1 MQEGLAMSGQKT
13 QQSPR
18 AKPRFFYGYIVVI
31 AAFFFIMVMQGAHIA
46 FGVFF
51 KPVLSDFGWTRA
63 MTSGAFSLSMVV
75 SALLGIVTGGLTDKA
90 GPRIVLSFCGILF
103 GLGFLLMSQIS
114 AVWQLYLFYGV
125 IIGAGISGAWN
136 PIMSTIARWFTNRR
150 SLMTGIVQ
158 TGVGIGGMS
167 ISLVATQ
174 LILAYDWRASYIILG
189 SIVLV
194 VSVLTAQF
202 LRRDPAQMGQ
212 VPYGKN
218 QGEQRSKSETEALS
232 LREAVCTRQFWFA
245 FGIEFCFGVS
255 AFAMLVHIV
264 PHSIELGFSP
274 ASAAGILAT
283 MNGASIAGR
292 LVLGGAGDRIGN
304 KQVFII
310 GFALMS
316 AALFWLVPAREMWKL
331 SLFAVVFGFGWGGCA
346 ASESPLAA
354 KLFGLNS
361 HGLIFGVLIMGYKI
375 GAAIGPLLFGYIFD
389 VTGSYQIAFLGGAA
403 ITILGLIVAATLR
416 PIKIPENKT

>member
-1 MQEGLAMSGQKT
+1 MSGQKI
-13 QQSPR
+13 QQSPG

-31 AAFFFIMVMQGAHIA
+31 AAFFFIMVMQGTYIA

-51 KPVLSDFGWTRA
+51 KPVLTDFGWTRV

-90 GPRIVLSFCGILF
+90 GPRIVLSFCGILL

-136 PIMSTIARWFTNRR
+136 PLMSTVARWFTNRR

-158 TGVGIGGMS
+158 TGVGIGGLI

-174 LILAYDWRASYIILG
+174 LILAYDWRTSYIILG

-194 VSVLTAQF
+194 VAVSTAQF

-212 VPYGKN
+212 VPYGNN
-218 QGEQRSKSETEALS
+218 QGSQMLEPETGALS
-232 LREAVCTRQFWFA
+232 LREAARTRQFWLTY
-245 FGIEFCFGVS
+245 GIEFCFGFS

-264 PHSIELGFSP
+264 PHAIELGFSP
-274 ASAAGILAT
+274 ASAASVLAT

-292 LVLGGAGDRIGN
+292 VLLGGAGDRIGN
-304 KQVFII
+304 RQIFLI
-310 GFALMS
+310 GFTLMS
-316 AALFWLVPAREMWKL
+316 ATLFWLAPATEMWEL

-354 KLFGLNS
+354 RLFGLGS
-361 HGLIFGVLIMGYKI
+361 HGLIFGVLAMGYKI
-375 GAAIGPLLFGYIFD
+375 GAAIGPLLFGFIFD
-389 VTGSYQIAFLGGAA
+389 VTDSYQISFLVGAA
-403 ITILGLIVAATLR
+403 VSIIGLIVTAVLR
-416 PIKIPENKT
+416 PTKRPENKT